1 MSTDSCFIRFTSK
14 IDGIELPDKFDYPFY
29 YDPTPLALIAA
40 NELKDYLKNQEDW
53 VHNFGIDPEI
63 NSLVIGK
70 MFGVLV
76 VKNEQGELGY
86 LRAFSGKLAGGNHH
100 DKFVPP
106 VFDMLKEDGFYKKE
120 EAIVNAFNA
129 EILAFETD
137 PLFLNIKE
145 ELQVLKK
152 QAQESIAQTKID
164 IKQAKL
170 ERKKQRAES
179 ISMNQEDVH
188 SLLKNLSNLSV
199 REQFE
204 LKDQQKY
211 WHYHITSLEN
221 KINVYD
227 EKLNALKLERKN
239 KSGKIQA
246 QLFEQYLFYNQNLES
261 KSLGSIFSETP
272 FQQPPAGAG
281 ECAAPKLLQ
290 YAFQHKLTPIT
301 IAEFWWGDAP
311 KSEIRA
317 HEQFYPAC
325 KGKCEPILAHMLKGI
340 EINENTLLQNPGLG
354 KSLEIIYEDEA
365 IAIIN
370 KPFEFLSV
378 PGKNIKDSVAERMK
392 TLYPEATGP
401 LVVHRLDMSTSGL
414 MLIAKTL
421 AVHKVLQ
428 RQFIKR
434 KIEKEYEA
442 LLEGELKTKNGNINL
457 PLRLDIDDRPR
468 QLVCFE
474 HGKLAQTE
482 WELLEIKN
490 GNSKVRFKPLTGRT
504 HQLRVHAAHP
514 LGLNM
519 PIIGDDLYGK
529 KEKRL
534 YLHAAKLS
542 FYHPINRQWLTF
554 ELKADF

>member
-1 MSTDSCFIRFTSK
+1 MSIDSCFIRFKGTL
-14 IDGIELPDKFDYPFY
+14 DGITLPEKFDYPFY

-40 NELKDYLKNQEDW
+40 KELKEYLRTQEDW
-53 VHNFGIDPEI
+53 VHNFGIDPDL

-76 VKNEQGELGY
+76 VKNEIGELGY

-100 DKFVPP
+100 EQFVPP

-120 EAIVNAFNA
+120 EAIVNEFNSK
-129 EILAFETD
+129 ILALETD
-137 PLFLNIKE
+137 PMFLKLKD
-145 ELQVLKK
+145 ELQALKK
-152 QAQESIAQTKID
+152 QAQDSLAQTKIN

-170 ERKKQRAES
+170 ERKKQRCDS
-179 ISMNQEDVH
+179 ISMHQEEINI
-188 SLLKNLSNLSV
+188 LLKNLSELSI

-211 WHYHITSLEN
+211 WSYNITSLEE
-221 KINVYD
+221 KINVYE
-227 EKLNALKLERKN
+227 EKLSALKLERKN
-239 KSGKIQA
+239 KSAKIQA

-272 FQQPPAGAG
+272 FHQPPAGAG

-290 YAFQHKLTPIT
+290 YAFQHKLTPLT

-317 HEQFYPAC
+317 HEQYYPAC

-340 EINENTLLQNPGLG
+340 EINENKLLQNPGIG
-354 KSLEIIYEDEA
+354 KSLEIIYEDDA

-392 TLYPEATGP
+392 IIYPEATGP

-414 MLIAKTL
+414 MLIAKTIS
-421 AVHKVLQ
+421 VHKVLQ

-442 LLEGELKTKNGNINL
+442 LLEGDLKTNKGRINL

-474 HGKLAQTE
+474 HGKLAQTD
-482 WELLEIKN
+482 WELLERKD
-490 GNSKVRFKPLTGRT
+490 GKSKVRFKPITGRT

-519 PIIGDDLYGK
+519 PIVGDDLYGK

-542 FYHPINRQWLTF
+542 FYHPVNRLWLTF
-554 ELKADF
+554 ELNSDF

>member
-1 MSTDSCFIRFTSK
+1 
-14 IDGIELPDKFDYPFY
+14 
-29 YDPTPLALIAA
+29 
-40 NELKDYLKNQEDW
+40 
-53 VHNFGIDPEI
+53 
-63 NSLVIGK
+63 
-70 MFGVLV
+70 
-76 VKNEQGELGY
+76 
-86 LRAFSGKLAGGNHH
+86 
-100 DKFVPP
+100 
-106 VFDMLKEDGFYKKE
+106 
-120 EAIVNAFNA
+120 
-129 EILAFETD
+129 
-137 PLFLNIKE
+137 
-145 ELQVLKK
+145 
-152 QAQESIAQTKID
+152 
-164 IKQAKL
+164 
-170 ERKKQRAES
+170 
-179 ISMNQEDVH
+179 
-188 SLLKNLSNLSV
+188 
-199 REQFE
+199 
-204 LKDQQKY
+204 
-211 WHYHITSLEN
+211 
-221 KINVYD
+221 
-227 EKLNALKLERKN
+227 
-239 KSGKIQA
+239 
-246 QLFEQYLFYNQNLES
+246 
-261 KSLGSIFSETP
+261 
-272 FQQPPAGAG
+272 
-281 ECAAPKLLQ
+281 
-290 YAFQHKLTPIT
+290 
-301 IAEFWWGDAP
+301 
-311 KSEIRA
+311 
-317 HEQFYPAC
+317 
-325 KGKCEPILAHMLKGI
+325 MLKGI

-442 LLEGELKTKNGNINL
+442 LLDGELTTKNGNINL